1 MQRPTS
7 GTLML
12 CVVLV
17 AAVVSTRWVRV
28 NISFSVPVGLYHL
41 VAVPTPIARGML
53 VLVPVPASVQ
63 GVWSRW
69 LPLLKPVVAIAGDT
83 VCAFDDTLWVEGVSY
98 GPVLATHHGQ
108 PLPHLSDCLTVPEG
122 HVFVASPVPKSLDSR
137 YFGCV
142 ALPTVLARAI
152 PVFTWR

>member
-28 NISFSVPVGLYHL
+28 NISFS
-41 VAVPTPIARGML
+41 
-53 VLVPVPASVQ
+53 
-63 GVWSRW
+63 W